1 MREDGGDES
10 AMLDARLPGSS
21 FSVPAASREGE
32 DHVESGTRE
41 ETGGPARTW
50 GDYPV
55 RVGQSDTSAV
65 RTCTSTLVSPRRR

>member
-10 AMLDARLPGSS
+10 ARLDARLTGSS

-41 ETGGPARTW
+41 ETGGPART
-50 GDYPV
+50 
-55 RVGQSDTSAV
+55 
-65 RTCTSTLVSPRRR
+65 